1 MLKSLLSHPWIAR
14 TRRNHALEH
23 ATMHVLA
30 QQQRGLRLVGR
41 STPDGFLIYGTVP
54 TESLVQAVE
63 EALSRLR
70 AGQKELAIHPAC
82 GTNFVAGGV
91 LAGLGAFA
99 VLTPRRRG
107 LSEWLGRLPTVM
119 LVATLGLILGQRL
132 GSELQARLTTDA
144 DVGALQIA
152 GVTREERG
160 SLTVHRIRTR

>member
-30 QQQRGLRLVGR
+30 QRQHSLRLVGR
-41 STPDGFLIYGTVP
+41 STPDGFLIYGAVP

-132 GSELQARLTTDA
+132 GIELQARLTTDA

-160 SLTVHRIRTR
+160 SLTVHHIRTR